1 MFSGIIEEIGKIVGK
16 RDRGLSTAVEIKSE
30 KIFESLAAGDSISVD
45 GVCLTVEDIKSK
57 VFCATLSQETL
68 RLTTLGEKKIGDMV
82 NLERSLQFGTRVGG
96 HFLSG
101 HIDFKAKIVSI
112 KNENYTRVIQIKI
125 PDEYLR
131 YFVKKGSVGID
142 GISLTIA
149 DIQNDSIV
157 IWLIPF
163 TIENTTLK
171 YKKTNDY
178 VNVEIDMVVKTL
190 VEAKTN
196 GTKRYEKINKEA
208 IF

>member
-1 MFSGIIEEIGKIVGK
+1 MFTGIIEEIGKIVEK
-16 RDRGLSTAVEIKSE
+16 KDKGLSKTVEIKGA
-30 KIFESLAAGDSISVD
+30 KIFESLAVGDSVSVD
-45 GVCLTVEDIKSK
+45 GVCLTVEDIKSE

-68 RLTTLGEKKIGDMV
+68 RLTTLGDKKIGDWV
-82 NLERSLQFGTRVGG
+82 NLERALKFGERLGG
-96 HFLSG
+96 HLLSG
-101 HIDFKAKIVSI
+101 HIDFKARIISI
-112 KNENYTRVIQIKI
+112 KDEKDTRIIQIKI
-125 PDEYLR
+125 PAGHLK

-149 DIQNDSIV
+149 DIINDNIV

-171 YKKTNDY
+171 YKKTNDF

-190 VEAKTN
+190 VETKIN
-196 GTKRYEKINKEA
+196 GLKKYEKINKEA